1 MVVSISLETGSA
13 STTAAVE
20 ATTAIEEVAG
30 ERSISS
36 ASDFASES
44 ENASKFAG
52 LTSGALSPRPLPS
65 SSKRVSFFF
74 AKKTPKFAPGKST
87 RPILKQLRRCC

>member
-1 MVVSISLETGSA
+1 
-13 STTAAVE
+13 
-20 ATTAIEEVAG
+20 
-30 ERSISS
+30 
-36 ASDFASES
+36 
-44 ENASKFAG
+44 